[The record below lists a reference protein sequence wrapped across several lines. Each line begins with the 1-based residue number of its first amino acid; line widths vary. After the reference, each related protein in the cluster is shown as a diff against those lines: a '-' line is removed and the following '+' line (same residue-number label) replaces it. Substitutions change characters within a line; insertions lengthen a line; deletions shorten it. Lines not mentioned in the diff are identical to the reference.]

1 MKHKKT
7 AAAVFFYALHLIVI
21 CSIIPLSVGKIP
33 IIKTIT
39 FTEVFEFMAEQKIL
53 KRSEVP
59 EEYTWNLKDMFESDE
74 AWLAE
79 YEALKVFPAEV
90 AKYQGTLGE
99 SAANLLE
106 YFKKEDELSV
116 RLETLYTYASCSGDQ
131 DMSNAKYQDFR
142 GKAMATIVAIESA
155 GAFAT
160 PEIMAIPEEKLNAF
174 YEECPELETY
184 RRSIYKIRR
193 RAAHILS
200 KEEEA
205 LLASAEEMADS
216 ADKIGGILRNADLK
230 FPNVVDAEGNEH
242 ALTNGSFVPLEESS
256 DRVLRK
262 NAFEAFYGRYGD
274 FKNTIAMTLDGEFKK
289 RNFFA
294 KARKYNTTREAALD
308 RTEVPEEVYDNLIEA
323 VHQNLDKMYAY
334 VALRKKMLGV
344 DELHMYDVYTPI
356 VADAASKISIDEA
369 KATVLEALA
378 VLGEDYTALL
388 KEGFENRW
396 IDVYENEGK
405 RGGAYSTGSGKPH
418 PYVLLNHKDTL
429 DSMFTLAHEMGH
441 ALHSYHS
448 TKYQPVNTAGYVIF
462 VAEVASTCNEVLLM
476 RHLLGKTTDK
486 HERAYL
492 INHFLDS
499 FKGTVY
505 RQTMFAEFEREMGRM
520 SERGE
525 ALTADALSAKYHELN
540 KLYFGPDMV
549 SDDGIALEWARIP
562 HFFYNYYVFQYAT
575 GFSAA
580 VAIANKILAEGEP
593 AVAAYKKFLSS
604 GGSAD
609 PISLLKIAGVDMST
623 PDPVNS
629 ALELFGE
636 LIKEME
642 ELI

>member
-1 MKHKKT
+1 
-7 AAAVFFYALHLIVI
+7 
-21 CSIIPLSVGKIP
+21 
-33 IIKTIT
+33 
-39 FTEVFEFMAEQKIL
+39 MAEDRIL

-79 YEALKVFPAEV
+79 YEALKVYPAEV
-90 AKYQGTLGE
+90 AKLQGTLGE
-99 SAANLLE
+99 SAENLLA
-106 YFKKEDELSV
+106 YFKNEDELSV

-155 GAFAT
+155 SAYAT

-174 YEECPELETY
+174 YAECPELETY
-184 RRSIYKIRR
+184 RRTIYKIRR

-230 FPNVVDAEGNEH
+230 FPSVVDSEGNEH

-308 RTEVPEEVYDNLIEA
+308 HTEVPEEVYDNLIEA
-323 VHQNLDKMYAY
+323 VHSNLDKMYKY

-418 PYVLLNHKDTL
+418 PYVLLKHKDTL

-486 HERAYL
+486 TERAYL

-505 RQTMFAEFEREMGRM
+505 RQTMFAEFEREIGRM

-580 VAIANKILAEGEP
+580 VAIANRILAEGEP
-593 AVAAYKKFLSS
+593 AVKDYKKFLSS
-604 GGSAD
+604 GGSSD
-609 PISLLKIAGVDMST
+609 PISLLKIAGVDMSS
-623 PDPVNS
+623 PEPVNS
-629 ALELFGE
+629 ALKLFGE
-636 LIKEME
+636 LVEEME
-642 ELI
+642 ELNK